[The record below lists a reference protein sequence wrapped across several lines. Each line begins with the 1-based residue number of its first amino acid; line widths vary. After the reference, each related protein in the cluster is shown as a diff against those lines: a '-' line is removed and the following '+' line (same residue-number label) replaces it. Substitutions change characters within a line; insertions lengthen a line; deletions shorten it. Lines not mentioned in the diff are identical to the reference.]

1 MGISGEKKAQYAGD
15 KNGAFNL
22 NVDSLDAEGYEMDI
36 QGLRMY
42 VDIYITNAKGFVKN
56 IRIGVFTQSDEDKS
70 VINVR

>member
-42 VDIYITNAKGFVKN
+42 VDIYILQMLKGLRKIFVLVYLLRVMK
-56 IRIGVFTQSDEDKS
+56 IKV
-70 VINVR
+70 